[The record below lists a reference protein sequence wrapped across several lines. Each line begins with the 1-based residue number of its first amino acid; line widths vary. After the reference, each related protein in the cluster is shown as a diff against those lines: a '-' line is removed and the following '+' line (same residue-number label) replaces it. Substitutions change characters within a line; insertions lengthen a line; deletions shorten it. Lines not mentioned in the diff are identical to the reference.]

1 LSCFFSENRFPSRP
15 SPGQAFSGSTL
26 DAGSPLQTATLVESD
41 EDLAARAAG
50 GCRASF
56 AALIERHYDRIYRLA
71 WRWSGSRDKAED
83 IAQDVCVKLAA
94 AIRGYRGDAAFTTWL
109 HRIAYT
115 TAIDHLRSGQRMTAV
130 EPSEIIRLIDSEIEY
145 AAPDDSSGQDIWVAV
160 LGLPPQQRDSVLLIY
175 GEDMSHAEAATVM
188 GCSEKTVSWH
198 VHEAKKKL
206 KILLKAVG

>member
-1 LSCFFSENRFPSRP
+1 
-15 SPGQAFSGSTL
+15 
-26 DAGSPLQTATLVESD
+26 LQIAALVEPD
-41 EDLAARAAG
+41 EVLAASAAG
-50 GCRASF
+50 GCRLSF

-83 IAQDVCVKLAA
+83 IAQDVCVKLAG

-115 TAIDHLRSGQRMTAV
+115 TAIDHLRSAQRMTAV
-130 EPSEIIRLIDSEIEY
+130 EPSEIIRLIDSD
-145 AAPDDSSGQDIWVAV
+145 ASSSAPDDVSDQDIWIAV
-160 LGLPPQQRDSVLLIY
+160 RGLPPQQRDAVLLIY
-175 GEDMSHAEAATVM
+175 GEDMSHAQAASVM

-206 KILLKAVG
+206 KILLKAAG